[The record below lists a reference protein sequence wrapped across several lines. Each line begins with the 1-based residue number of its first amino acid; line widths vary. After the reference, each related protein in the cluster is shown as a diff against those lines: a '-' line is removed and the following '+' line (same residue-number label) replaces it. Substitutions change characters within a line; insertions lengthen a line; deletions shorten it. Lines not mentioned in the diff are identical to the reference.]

1 MGIDRLD
8 QPEGELAQ
16 QLAVAIDLLQH
27 GIEDQRLAAG
37 AACQQIAVG
46 SRNDV
51 EQLTK
56 DHGWRGLDLI
66 SDNTAYSS
74 AMASSFETH
83 RFAML
88 LRMRSQSLMERSAAT
103 PRVSNHETLLGPNI
117 APALFL
123 QFHQADDAG
132 GNDDGVR
139 YDGDRMAFGLLQA
152 LLGVVAGRKLDLAGE
167 DHILQ
172 PLDAILHG

>member
-8 QPEGELAQ
+8 QPEIEFAQ

-46 SRNDV
+46 SRNAV

-88 LRMRSQSLMERSAAT
+88 DEVSGPSWRGARQRRASRTMR
-103 PRVSNHETLLGPNI
+103 P
-117 APALFL
+117 F
-123 QFHQADDAG
+123 
-132 GNDDGVR
+132 
-139 YDGDRMAFGLLQA
+139 
-152 LLGVVAGRKLDLAGE
+152 
-167 DHILQ
+167 
-172 PLDAILHG
+172 